1 MGLFN
6 FKKLVA
12 LNGAVAP
19 KAEIKRD
26 ARARFL
32 TGNREQQQ
40 EQRLEALE
48 DMVKILAVKLGRV
61 QDELQTG
68 GCKCGTKGPEVKSVT
83 KAKPK
88 KS

>member
-6 FKKLVA
+6 RKKLVA
-12 LNGAVAP
+12 LTGVATP
-19 KAEIKRD
+19 KAEPKRD

-32 TGNREQQQ
+32 TGNQEQQQ

-48 DMVKILAVKLGRV
+48 DMIKVLTAKVAR
-61 QDELQTG
+61 LQKESETG
-68 GCKCGTKGPEVKSVT
+68 GCKCATKEPEVKSVT

-88 KS
+88 K